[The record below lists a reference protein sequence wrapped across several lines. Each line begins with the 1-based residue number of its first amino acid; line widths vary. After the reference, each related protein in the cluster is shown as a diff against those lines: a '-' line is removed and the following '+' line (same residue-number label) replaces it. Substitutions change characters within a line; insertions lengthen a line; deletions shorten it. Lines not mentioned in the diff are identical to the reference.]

1 MDMLKT
7 MAVLEALKLKLLK
20 YDNIEDLR
28 AQEVDSV
35 LYLLSSIRTSY
46 YQGGATLALRQI
58 LKVLIS

>member
-35 LYLLSSIRTSY
+35 LYYYRVYERRTIL
-46 YQGGATLALRQI
+46 GATLALRQI